1 VRARLLRSSLLAS
14 AVAVLLVGVPLM
26 VLGAALLYRQ
36 AHEELEEHTAVVHM
50 VVVTR
55 MGEPLDSL
63 RPKVEQAVN
72 ERGYPRMMHIRVS
85 RTDGVLDVG
94 PWPTGKTWTR
104 NAASDGVQVEAI
116 LPQSAAS
123 LRILRLAAV
132 VVGLSVV
139 AFLAAA
145 AAAVVQARR
154 LALPLAVLAENAD
167 RIGRG
172 SSRLLPVR
180 SGVAELDRVAAGL
193 QRSADSMAAAL
204 AAEREFASDAS
215 HQLRTPLTALS
226 MRLEEISTST
236 SLEQIREEARVA
248 LHQLERLTTV
258 VDSLLSRARRS
269 RGTAV
274 PVDLRALLTQQVEE
288 WSPAFA
294 GRRRRLVLVPPEPV
308 AVLATPSALSQVLAT
323 LIENSLKHGA
333 GTATIT
339 ARRTGGSA
347 VVELTDEGQGV
358 PASIGA
364 RVFERS
370 VSSSGS
376 TGLGLALARDLAE
389 ADGGRL
395 ELLRARPPVFALFLN
410 VVDQPA

>member
-1 VRARLLRSSLLAS
+1 MRARLLRSSLLAS
-14 AVAVLLVGVPLM
+14 AVAVLLIGIPLVWVGAWGLE
-26 VLGAALLYRQ
+26 RQ
-36 AHEELEEHTAVVHM
+36 AHEELREHAGTIHMLVVMGQDQPLPAMRRQIESALSEEGFARRIH
-50 VVVTR
+50 VVVTTA
-55 MGEPLDSL
+55 GGQLE
-63 RPKVEQAVN
+63 A
-72 ERGYPRMMHIRVS
+72 
-85 RTDGVLDVG
+85 G
-94 PWPTGKTWTR
+94 PVPTGGTWDRTIR
-104 NAASDGVQVEAI
+104 GNGVTVLALLPRSAVWTQVG
-116 LPQSAAS
+116 
-123 LRILRLAAV
+123 LAALLV
-132 VVGLSVV
+132 LGLSVV

-145 AAAVVQARR
+145 LAAQVQARR
-154 LALPLAVLAENAD
+154 LLVPLAALAENAD

-172 SSRLLPVR
+172 SSRLVPVH

-193 QRSADSMAAAL
+193 QRSADSMAEAL
-204 AAEREFASDAS
+204 AAERQFASDAS

-236 SLEQIREEARVA
+236 ELAQVREEARVA
-248 LHQLERLTTV
+248 LHQVERLTSV
-258 VDSLLSRARRS
+258 VDSLLSRARRG

-274 PVDLRALLTQQVEE
+274 PVELQSLLVQQMEE

-294 GRRRRLVLVPPEPV
+294 GRGRRLVLTPHEPV
-308 AVLATPSALSQVLAT
+308 VVLATPSALSQVLAT
-323 LIENSLKHGA
+323 LIENSLQHGG

-347 VVELTDEGQGV
+347 VVEVTDEGRGV

-364 RVFERS
+364 RVFERE

-376 TGLGLALARDLAE
+376 TGVGLALARDLAE

-410 VVDQPA
+410 AAESQG

>member
-1 VRARLLRSSLLAS
+1 V
-14 AVAVLLVGVPLM
+14 VG
-26 VLGAALLYRQ
+26 ALLLERQ
-36 AHEELEEHTAVVHM
+36 GHEELAEHTAVVHM
-50 VVVTR
+50 LVAMRQDQPLESLRSRVGQAVSEPGFSRRMRVRVETAKGVLEVGPVPTGSTWTTTSDAGGVLVRTSLPRAAVWSQVLRLTVVV
-55 MGEPLDSL
+55 L
-63 RPKVEQAVN
+63 
-72 ERGYPRMMHIRVS
+72 
-85 RTDGVLDVG
+85 
-94 PWPTGKTWTR
+94 
-104 NAASDGVQVEAI
+104 
-116 LPQSAAS
+116 
-123 LRILRLAAV
+123 
-132 VVGLSVV
+132 GLSLV

-154 LALPLAVLAENAD
+154 LTVPLAALAENAD
-167 RIGRG
+167 RIGHG
-172 SSRLLPVR
+172 SSRLITVR

-248 LHQLERLTTV
+248 LHQVERLTTV
-258 VDSLLSRARRS
+258 VDALLSRARRS

-274 PVDLRALLTQQVEE
+274 PVDLRALLTHQVEE

-294 GRRRRLVLVPPEPV
+294 SRRRRLVLVPPEPV
-308 AVLATPSALSQVLAT
+308 SVLATPGALSQVLAT
-323 LIENSLKHGA
+323 LIENSLKHGD

-347 VVELTDEGQGV
+347 VVEVTDEGQGV

-376 TGLGLALARDLAE
+376 TGVGLALARDLAE

-410 VVDQPA
+410 VVDPPA

>member
-1 VRARLLRSSLLAS
+1 
-14 AVAVLLVGVPLM
+14 
-26 VLGAALLYRQ
+26 
-36 AHEELEEHTAVVHM
+36 
-50 VVVTR
+50 
-55 MGEPLDSL
+55 
-63 RPKVEQAVN
+63 
-72 ERGYPRMMHIRVS
+72 
-85 RTDGVLDVG
+85 
-94 PWPTGKTWTR
+94 
-104 NAASDGVQVEAI
+104 
-116 LPQSAAS
+116 
-123 LRILRLAAV
+123 
-132 VVGLSVV
+132 
-139 AFLAAA
+139 
-145 AAAVVQARR
+145 
-154 LALPLAVLAENAD
+154 
-167 RIGRG
+167 
-172 SSRLLPVR
+172 
-180 SGVAELDRVAAGL
+180 VAAGL

-236 SLEQIREEARVA
+236 SLELIREEARVA
-248 LHQLERLTTV
+248 LHQVERLTTV

-294 GRRRRLVLVPPEPV
+294 SRRRRLVLVPPDPV
-308 AVLATPSALSQVLAT
+308 SVLATPGALSQVLAT
-323 LIENSLKHGA
+323 LIENSLKHGD

-347 VVELTDEGQGV
+347 VVEVTDEGQGV

-364 RVFERS
+364 RVFERA

-376 TGLGLALARDLAE
+376 TGVGLALARDLAE

-410 VVDQPA
+410 VVDPPT

>member
-14 AVAVLLVGVPLM
+14 AVAVLLVGVPLV
-26 VLGAALLYRQ
+26 VLGAVLLERQ
-36 AHEELEEHTAVVHM
+36 GHEELAEHTAVVHM
-50 VVVTR
+50 LVAMRQNQPLETLRSRVAQAVSEPGFSRRMRVRVQTEQGVLEVGPRPTGQTWTHTSTGGGVLVQTSLPRSAVWSQVLRLSVVV
-55 MGEPLDSL
+55 L
-63 RPKVEQAVN
+63 
-72 ERGYPRMMHIRVS
+72 
-85 RTDGVLDVG
+85 
-94 PWPTGKTWTR
+94 
-104 NAASDGVQVEAI
+104 
-116 LPQSAAS
+116 
-123 LRILRLAAV
+123 
-132 VVGLSVV
+132 GLSLV

-154 LALPLAVLAENAD
+154 LTVPLAALAENAD
-167 RIGRG
+167 RIGHG
-172 SSRLLPVR
+172 PSRLLTVR

-236 SLEQIREEARVA
+236 SLELIREEARVA
-248 LHQLERLTTV
+248 LHQVERLTTV

-294 GRRRRLVLVPPEPV
+294 SRRRRLVLVPPDPV
-308 AVLATPSALSQVLAT
+308 SVLATPGALSQVLAT
-323 LIENSLKHGA
+323 LIENSLKHGD

-347 VVELTDEGQGV
+347 VVEVTDEGQGV

-364 RVFERS
+364 RVFERA

-376 TGLGLALARDLAE
+376 TGVGLALARDLAE

-410 VVDQPA
+410 VVDPPT

>member
-14 AVAVLLVGVPLM
+14 AVAVLLVGVPLV
-26 VLGAALLYRQ
+26 VLGAMLLQRQ
-36 AHEELEEHTAVVHM
+36 AHEELAEHATAVQL
-50 VVVTR
+50 VVVLR
-55 MGEPLDSL
+55 RGQPLSDL
-63 RPKVEQAVN
+63 RQAVQDLMS
-72 ERGYPRMMHIRVS
+72 EPGYPRAMQIQV
-85 RTDGVLDVG
+85 RT
-94 PWPTGKTWTR
+94 
-104 NAASDGVQVEAI
+104 ASDGLTVGPPPSGPSWTQTARGGGIEVQAR
-116 LPQSAAS
+116 LPHSAVWARV
-123 LRILRLAAV
+123 LELGLV
-132 VVGLSVV
+132 VLVLSVV
-139 AFLAAA
+139 AFSAAA
-145 AAAVVQARR
+145 AAAIIQARR
-154 LALPLAVLAENAD
+154 LTAPLAALAENAD

-172 SSRLLPVR
+172 SSRLLPVH

-193 QRSADSMAAAL
+193 QRSAESMAAAL

-236 SLEQIREEARVA
+236 TLDQIREEARVA
-248 LHQLERLTTV
+248 LHQVERLTTV

-274 PVDLRALLTQQVEE
+274 PVDLGALLVQQVEE

-323 LIENSLKHGA
+323 LLENSLKHGA
-333 GTATIT
+333 GTVTIT

-347 VVELTDEGQGV
+347 VVEVTDEGQGV

-370 VSSSGS
+370 VSSAGS

>member
-14 AVAVLLVGVPLM
+14 AVAVLLVGVPL
-26 VLGAALLYRQ
+26 VLLGAMLLQRQ
-36 AHEELEEHTAVVHM
+36 GREELAEHTSAVHLVVVLRGDEPALRQRVQDMLSESGYPRRMH
-50 VVVTR
+50 VVVTGTR
-55 MGEPLDSL
+55 ALEAG
-63 RPKVEQAVN
+63 
-72 ERGYPRMMHIRVS
+72 PR
-85 RTDGVLDVG
+85 
-94 PWPTGKTWTR
+94 PTGSTWTR
-104 NAASDGVQVEAI
+104 TVSGGGVTVRGE
-116 LPQSAAS
+116 LPRSAVWTRVAQ
-123 LRILRLAAV
+123 LALLV
-132 VVGLSVV
+132 LGLSVV
-139 AFLAAA
+139 AFLAAGLA
-145 AAAVVQARR
+145 ALLQARR
-154 LALPLAVLAENAD
+154 LVSALAVLADNAD
-167 RIGRG
+167 RIGQG
-172 SSRLLPVR
+172 SSRLLPVH

-236 SLEQIREEARVA
+236 SLSEVREEARVA
-248 LHQLERLTTV
+248 LHQVERLTSV
-258 VDSLLSRARRS
+258 VDSLLSRARRG

-274 PVDLRALLTQQVEE
+274 PVELRSLLVQQLEE
-288 WSPAFA
+288 WSPAFTGR
-294 GRRRRLVLVPPEPV
+294 GRRLALQPHEPV
-308 AVLATPSALSQVLAT
+308 VVLATPSALSQVLAT
-323 LIENSLKHGA
+323 LIENSLQHGA

-347 VVELTDEGQGV
+347 VVEVTDEGQGV
-358 PASIGA
+358 PPSIGA

-376 TGLGLALARDLAE
+376 TGVGLALARDLAE

-410 VVDQPA
+410 AADQQG

>member
-226 MRLEEISTST
+226 MRLEEIC
-236 SLEQIREEARVA
+236 EEARVA

-410 VVDQPA
+410 AAELPA